1 MENSSTKPNVW
12 FWIISIVGLIWNGMG
27 AMNYLAQTSMSDE
40 YKAEFSADQLAII
53 EASPAWVTG
62 AFALAVWGGVLG
74 CIALL
79 LRKKWAKPV
88 LLVSLVGII
97 GQMIYSMFMTNGI
110 EAFGTVQGIVI
121 PVLVILIGI
130 GLYLFAKS
138 GIRKGWLT

>member
-1 MENSSTKPNVW
+1 MENSSSKPNVW
-12 FWIISIVGLIWNGMG
+12 FWIISIVGLIWNGFG
-27 AMNYLAQTSMSDE
+27 AMNYLAQTTMSDAQ
-40 YKAEFSADQLAII
+40 KAAYTPEQLTIV
-53 EASPAWVTG
+53 EANPAWVTG

-88 LLVSLVGII
+88 LLVSLIGII
-97 GQMIYSMFMTNGI
+97 AQMSYGWFMTNSV
-110 EAFGTVQGIVI
+110 EAFGTVMGIVL
-121 PVLVILIGI
+121 PVLVIIIGI

>member
-12 FWIISIVGLIWNGMG
+12 FWIISIVGLIWNGLG
-27 AMNYLAQTSMSDE
+27 AMNYLAQTGMSDE
-40 YKAEFSADQLAII
+40 YKDVLTPDQLALV
-53 EASPAWVTG
+53 EATPAWVTG

-79 LRKKWAKPV
+79 LRKKWAKPI
-88 LLVSLVGII
+88 LLVSLI
-97 GQMIYSMFMTNGI
+97 GVLAQIGYGWFMTN
-110 EAFGTVQGIVI
+110 AVDLYGTVQGIVI
-121 PVLVILIGI
+121 PALVILIGI

>member
-40 YKAEFSADQLAII
+40 QKLAYTPEQLAIV
-53 EASPAWVTG
+53 EVTPAWVTG
-62 AFALAVWGGVLG
+62 AFALAVWGGALG

-88 LLVSLVGII
+88 LLVSLIGIL
-97 GQMIYSMFMTNGI
+97 GQMFYGWFMTNSV
-110 EAFGTVQGIVI
+110 EAFGTVMGIVI
-121 PVLVILIGI
+121 PVLVIFIGI

>member
-27 AMNYLAQTSMSDE
+27 AMNYLAQTTMSDE
-40 YKAEFSADQLAII
+40 TKAAYTAEQLAIV
-53 EASPAWVTG
+53 EATPAWVTA

-88 LLVSLVGII
+88 LLVSLFGILGLLI
-97 GQMIYSMFMTNGI
+97 HGLFMKYS
-110 EAFGTVQGIVI
+110 V
-121 PVLVILIGI
+121 
-130 GLYLFAKS
+130 
-138 GIRKGWLT
+138 

>member
-1 MENSSTKPNVW
+1 MENSSSKPNVW
-12 FWIISIVGLIWNGMG
+12 FWIISIVGLLWNGFG
-27 AMNYLAQTSMSDE
+27 AMNYLNQTNMSDE
-40 YKAEFSADQLAII
+40 FKAALSADQLAIV
-53 EASPAWVTG
+53 EATPAWVTA

-88 LLVSLVGII
+88 LLVSLIGII
-97 GQMIYSMFMTNGI
+97 VQMAHGWFMTNSV
-110 EAFGTVQGIVI
+110 EAFGTVMGIVL
-121 PVLVILIGI
+121 PVLVIIIGI

>member
-12 FWIISIVGLIWNGMG
+12 FWIISIVGLIWNGLG
-27 AMNYLAQTSMSDE
+27 AMNYLAQRNLSNE
-40 YKAEFSADQLAII
+40 YKEAITAEQLAIV
-53 EASPAWVTG
+53 ESSPAWITS
-62 AFALAVWGGVLG
+62 AFALAVWGGILG

-79 LRKKWAKPV
+79 LRKKWAKPI
-88 LLVSLVGII
+88 LLISLIGILV
-97 GQMIYSMFMTNGI
+97 QMFYNWFMTNSV

-121 PVLVILIGI
+121 PALVILIGI

>member
-40 YKAEFSADQLAII
+40 YTAEFSAEQLAII
-53 EASPAWVTG
+53 EATPAWATG

-79 LRKKWAKPV
+79 LRKKWAKPILV
-88 LLVSLVGII
+88 VSLIGIL
-97 GQMIYSMFMTNGI
+97 GQMIYSWFMTNAV

-121 PVLVILIGI
+121 PTLVILIGI

>member
-27 AMNYLAQTSMSDE
+27 AMNYLAQRTMSDE
-40 YKAEFSADQLAII
+40 TKAAYTPEQLAIV
-53 EASPAWVTG
+53 EATPAWVTS

-88 LLVSLVGII
+88 LLVSLIGIL
-97 GQMIYSMFMTNGI
+97 GQMFYGWFMTNSV
-110 EAFGTVQGIVI
+110 EVFGTVLGIVI
-121 PVLVILIGI
+121 PVLVIIIGI